1 MRRKEMKPN
10 ELKNLLSQM
19 TIHEK
24 TAQLMQL
31 ATPFFKGAKEAGE
44 ITGPLEQLNLDEE
57 QVRHSGSVLGASGAE
72 NIRNI
77 QKTYLEESR
86 LGIPLLF
93 MSDIVHGYKTIFP
106 VPLAIGC
113 SWDLNL
119 AEESAKVAARE
130 AGVSGIHVTFA
141 PMVDLVRDPRWGR
154 VMESTGE
161 DPHLNSE
168 YARAFVRGFQGEDL
182 RNDAERVAACVK
194 HFAAYGAVEG
204 GRDYNYVDL
213 SERELRENYLP
224 AYKAALDEG
233 CEMVMTAFNTVDGIP
248 ASGNKRLMRDL
259 LRKEWGFDG
268 VVISDW
274 GAVKELIP
282 HGVAEDEREAALK
295 SIAAGVDIEMMTS
308 TYVHHLPQL
317 VEEGAIDEKVIDEAV
332 LRILELKEKLG
343 LFENPFRGA
352 DVEREREVVL
362 CEENRHVARKLAQK
376 SSVLLKN
383 DSVLPLKKEQK
394 VALIGPFGE
403 SNDILGPWSWL
414 GSGDDA
420 ILLKEGLLSKIDS
433 SFLQVAKGCDI
444 ETGTKEAL
452 DKAIE
457 VANGADVILLALGE
471 DSDMSGE
478 AGCRSDIRLPKVQL
492 ELIAEMKK
500 LNKPIVAVL
509 FNGRPLDLHGVVEEA
524 DALLEAWY
532 PGTEGGAA
540 VADLLYGDANPSGRL
555 AMSFP
560 HSVGQVPVYYNHFNT
575 GRPKDAPD
583 AQVRYVSQYLD
594 IPNEPVF
601 PFGFGLS
608 YTDFTY
614 RNATLSDS
622 IMSEDDLV
630 VHVTVENV
638 GSYEGEEVVQLYVRD
653 IAGEVVRPMKELKDF
668 KKITLQPGE
677 TKEVVFTITETQL
690 RYHHSDLSFE
700 SDPGNYIAFVGSN
713 SHDVQE
719 LPFKLVK

>member
-1 MRRKEMKPN
+1 MNPN

-119 AEESAKVAARE
+119 AEESAKVAALE

-182 RNDAERVAACVK
+182 RNDVERVAACVK

-213 SERELRENYLP
+213 SARELRETYLP

-259 LRKEWGFDG
+259 LREEWHFDG

-282 HGVAEDEREAALK
+282 HGVAENEREAALK
-295 SIAAGVDIEMMTS
+295 SIAAGVDIEMMTP

-317 VEEGAIDEKVIDEAV
+317 VEEGVLDEKIIDEAV
-332 LRILELKEKLG
+332 LRILTLKEKLG
-343 LFENPFRGA
+343 LFEDPLRGA
-352 DVEREREVVL
+352 NVEREKEVVL
-362 CEENRHVARKLAQK
+362 CEEHRQVARKLAQK

-394 VALIGPFGE
+394 IALIGPFGE
-403 SNDILGPWSWL
+403 SDDILGPWSWL

-420 ILLKEGLLSKIDS
+420 ILLKEGLLSKIDAS
-433 SFLQVAKGCDI
+433 HLSVAKGCDI
-444 ETGTKEAL
+444 ENGSKEAL
-452 DKAIE
+452 NEAVE
-457 VANGADVILLALGE
+457 VAKDADVIVLALGE
-471 DSDMSGE
+471 HSDMSGE
-478 AGCRSDIRLPKVQL
+478 AGCRSDIRLPQSQL
-492 ELIAEMKK
+492 DLIAEMKK
-500 LNKPIVAVL
+500 LNKPIVVVL
-509 FNGRPLDLHGVVEEA
+509 FNGRPLDLHGVVGEA

-594 IPNEPVF
+594 IPNEPLF

-614 RNATLSDS
+614 RNATISHS

-630 VHVTVENV
+630 VRVTVEND

>member
-1 MRRKEMKPN
+1 MNPN

-119 AEESAKVAARE
+119 SEESAKVAARE

-182 RNDAERVAACVK
+182 RNDVERVAACVK

-213 SERELRENYLP
+213 SARELRETYLP

-259 LRKEWGFDG
+259 LREEWHFDG
-268 VVISDW
+268 VLISDW

-282 HGVAEDEREAALK
+282 HGVAENEREAALK
-295 SIAAGVDIEMMTS
+295 SIAAGVDIEMMTP

-317 VEEGAIDEKVIDEAV
+317 VEEGVLDEKIIDEAV
-332 LRILELKEKLG
+332 LRILTLKEKLG

-362 CEENRHVARKLAQK
+362 CEEHRQVARKLAQK

-394 VALIGPFGE
+394 IALIGPFGE

-433 SFLQVAKGCDI
+433 SLLQVANGCDI
-444 ETGTKEAL
+444 ENGSKEAL
-452 DKAIE
+452 NEAVE
-457 VANGADVILLALGE
+457 VAKDADVIVLALGE

-478 AGCRSDIRLPKVQL
+478 AGCRSDIRLPQVQMD
-492 ELIAEMKK
+492 LIAEMKK
-500 LNKPIVAVL
+500 LNKPIVVVL

-560 HSVGQVPVYYNHFNT
+560 HTVGQVPVYYNHFNT

-594 IPNEPVF
+594 IPNEPLF

-614 RNATLSDS
+614 RNATISHS

-630 VHVTVENV
+630 VRVTVEND
-638 GSYEGEEVVQLYVRD
+638 GSYEGEEVVQLYIRD